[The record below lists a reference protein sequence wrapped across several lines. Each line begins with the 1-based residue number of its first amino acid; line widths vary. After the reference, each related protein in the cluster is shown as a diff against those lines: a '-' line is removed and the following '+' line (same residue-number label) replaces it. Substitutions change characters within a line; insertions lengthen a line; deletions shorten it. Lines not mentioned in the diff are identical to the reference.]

1 MGGKGQRSNLIF
13 MMKIFTAI
21 LLIIFFILRNSFTLF
36 LGKRD
41 KKRITF
47 FIFMMRKII
56 EIIILFLIPIL
67 IIFGF
72 IKSYTDIYIFLIGT
86 IISIIGLF
94 LMAWTRFGRKRD
106 WGFMGDDSGELLF
119 INGPYNVSRHPYYI
133 GAILFAVGL
142 YAQLN
147 YFLILLTI
155 PAIFFIFHVIKKEEL
170 FLADKFGR
178 TWEEYKTR
186 VGIFPWFY

>member
-1 MGGKGQRSNLIF
+1 
-13 MMKIFTAI
+13 MKIFTAI
-21 LLIIFFILRNSFTLF
+21 LLILFFVFRNSFTLF

-41 KKRITF
+41 KKRTTF
-47 FIFMMRKII
+47 FIFLMRKVI
-56 EIIILFLIPIL
+56 EIIILFFIPIL

-72 IKSYTDIYIFLIGT
+72 IKSSTNVYIFLIGT
-86 IISIIGLF
+86 IISIIGLS
-94 LMAWTRFGRKRD
+94 LMAWTRFGRKSD

-119 INGPYNVSRHPYYI
+119 INGPYKVSRHPYYI
-133 GAILFAVGL
+133 GAILFAIGL

-147 YFLILLTI
+147 YFLIILTI
-155 PAIFFIFHVIKKEEL
+155 PAIFFISHVIKKEES
-170 FLADKFGR
+170 FLANRFGH